1 MLKKEILKTLEKAG
15 IVTNIEKI
23 ETPKNPEFGD
33 LAFACFEIAKEKKVN
48 PIKMAESI
56 TQKITIEKN
65 SIIKKILPK
74 SVFINFFID
83 YKKLLEKLLKQNPIK
98 FDIGKQKKIMIEY
111 SQPNPVHPMHIGH
124 SRTTFLGDT
133 ISRIFEFFGFK
144 TIRANYI
151 NDVGLQVAKLV
162 FAYQNWAKN
171 KVPETKPDL
180 WLWEYYV
187 KFHDEAEKNP
197 ELDEKARELLR
208 KYELKK
214 DPATVK
220 LWNQIVDWCLDGFEE
235 TYENLGIDFDLY
247 FFESNFRS
255 LGKKIVEQTIKKNIS
270 FVSKEDT
277 VVADLDKY
285 GLPSIPLVRSD
296 GTGLYITSDLGLTVH
311 KFERYHLDSS
321 IWVVSSE
328 QNLYFKQLF
337 KILQTL
343 GYDWVK
349 NCIHFSYEL
358 VKGPEGKMSCR
369 EGRAIMLDEVLKKLI
384 DQASLEVKKRN
395 LKMPVEEIK
404 ETARKIAIGALK
416 YAILKIEPHQ
426 QIQFDWKRM
435 LSFDGDTG
443 PYIQYGYS
451 RGNSILKLSKSR
463 PGEFEVSEF
472 AQEENDLLKKLS
484 EEDEELIHSF
494 HDLRPHYICKYVYDL
509 VTVFN
514 RFYEKMPVLK
524 EQDQNKKNFRLVL
537 VEAAKNT
544 IKDCLNLLGIEEV
557 DRM

>member
-1 MLKKEILKTLEKAG
+1 
-15 IVTNIEKI
+15 
-23 ETPKNPEFGD
+23 
-33 LAFACFEIAKEKKVN
+33 
-48 PIKMAESI
+48 
-56 TQKITIEKN
+56 
-65 SIIKKILPK
+65 
-74 SVFINFFID
+74 
-83 YKKLLEKLLKQNPIK
+83 
-98 FDIGKQKKIMIEY
+98 
-111 SQPNPVHPMHIGH
+111 
-124 SRTTFLGDT
+124 
-133 ISRIFEFFGFK
+133 
-144 TIRANYI
+144 
-151 NDVGLQVAKLV
+151 
-162 FAYQNWAKN
+162 
-171 KVPETKPDL
+171 
-180 WLWEYYV
+180 
-187 KFHDEAEKNP
+187 
-197 ELDEKARELLR
+197 
-208 KYELKK
+208 
-214 DPATVK
+214 
-220 LWNQIVDWCLDGFEE
+220 
-235 TYENLGIDFDLY
+235 
-247 FFESNFRS
+247 
-255 LGKKIVEQTIKKNIS
+255 
-270 FVSKEDT
+270 
-277 VVADLDKY
+277 
-285 GLPSIPLVRSD
+285 
-296 GTGLYITSDLGLTVH
+296 
-311 KFERYHLDSS
+311 
-321 IWVVSSE
+321 
-328 QNLYFKQLF
+328 
-337 KILQTL
+337 
-343 GYDWVK
+343 
-349 NCIHFSYEL
+349 
-358 VKGPEGKMSCR
+358 
-369 EGRAIMLDEVLKKLI
+369 MLDEVLKKLI